1 MARGLGAHHRP
12 AIAEANG
19 PTGARATREDVPHG
33 ESLQGSLHQHQ
44 VAWELSRNTPSA
56 IGVALM
62 VPRHARTLL
71 SIGLGQP
78 ATFGVRGAGSTGR
91 LMSFL
96 TRSKNRGAAL
106 RATGPR
112 CGDLPALA
120 LITAHRLLSICLNSL
135 TRCIKNDRL

>member
-62 VPRHARTLL
+62 VPQPRPYFALDRSRPASDVRCARRW
-71 SIGLGQP
+71 IHRP
-78 ATFGVRGAGSTGR
+78 FDV
-91 LMSFL
+91 FL
-96 TRSKNRGAAL
+96 NAL
-106 RATGPR
+106 E
-112 CGDLPALA
+112 
-120 LITAHRLLSICLNSL
+120 
-135 TRCIKNDRL
+135 K